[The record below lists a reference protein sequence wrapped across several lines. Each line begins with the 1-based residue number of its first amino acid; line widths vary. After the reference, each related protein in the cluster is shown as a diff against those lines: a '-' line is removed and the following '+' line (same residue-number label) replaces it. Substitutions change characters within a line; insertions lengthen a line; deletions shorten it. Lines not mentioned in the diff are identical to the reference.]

1 MKTPKLYKNN
11 RDGIWQ
17 ISYYLDDKRER
28 KSLGTKCEMTA
39 NLLASKLTGFPIA
52 PVATPLDAP
61 ALQSGVSFVEAVNKF
76 IKSKWGI
83 NDAWMYKP
91 KPQCNK
97 PPTLYLMILKRLQLS
112 SKVHSIDEVTYD
124 NLQGFISSLRESMND
139 RTVNKHI
146 ARLRSFLGYCVN
158 MQYVKINEA
167 YKLDTYK
174 SKPPIRY
181 SFKEGEVNMILE
193 KSQPRFA
200 VFFELMLETGLRAC
214 DMWNLTKDNF
224 PSGNF
229 IHIIQEKTGDE
240 LNVPIS
246 KRAQEIVAG
255 LEQILFPW
263 ADRVWSK
270 KNGEWDQ
277 RVQCRNE
284 LRKCFGGVKDD
295 GCLDRGKTY
304 CKPLNIRLHTFRH
317 TFAMWKLAV
326 DTPLAVIK
334 DLMGHK
340 SVRMAELYAHS
351 MPKSALAQW
360 V

>member
-1 MKTPKLYKNN
+1 MRTPKIYPNK
-11 RDGIWQ
+11 RDGLWH
-17 ISYYLDDKRER
+17 ISYYVDGKRKR
-28 KSLGTKCEMTA
+28 KSLGTRDEVTA
-39 NLLASKLTGFPIA
+39 TILASKLSGL
-52 PVATPLDAP
+52 PVTPTAIPLDAP
-61 ALQSGVSFVEAVNKF
+61 SLKSGVLFVEAVNKF

-83 NDAWMYKP
+83 NDAWMHKP

-97 PPTLYLMILKRLQLS
+97 PPTLYLYLLKRLQS
-112 SKVHSIDEVTYD
+112 FSQIHFVDEVTYD
-124 NLQGFISSLRESMND
+124 NLQGFIASLRESMND
-139 RTVNKHI
+139 RTINKHI
-146 ARLRSFLGYCVN
+146 ARLRRFLGYCVN
-158 MQYVKINEA
+158 MQYVKVNEA
-167 YKLDTYK
+167 DKLDTYK

-181 SFKEGEVNMILE
+181 SFKESEVKMILE
-193 KSQPRFA
+193 YAQPRFA

-224 PSGNF
+224 PGGNF

-246 KRAQEIVAG
+246 KRAQEIVG
-255 LEQILFPW
+255 SLDHVLFPW
-263 ADRVWSK
+263 ADRVWSQR
-270 KNGEWDQ
+270 NGEYDQ

-284 LRKCFGGVKDD
+284 LRRCFGNGSLV
-295 GCLDRGKTY
+295 RGKEY
-304 CKPLNIRLHTFRH
+304 CKTPNIRLHTFRH

-351 MPKSALAQW
+351 MPKLALTKW